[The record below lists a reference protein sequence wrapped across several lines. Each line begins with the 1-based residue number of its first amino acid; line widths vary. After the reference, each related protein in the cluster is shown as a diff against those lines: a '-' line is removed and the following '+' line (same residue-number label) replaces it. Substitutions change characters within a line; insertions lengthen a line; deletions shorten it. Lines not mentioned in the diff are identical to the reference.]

1 MGRAKRTDVVWFHLY
16 RTEWSD
22 SWNQGVEGGCQG
34 LGGGGNGE
42 FLMKVHKVLVE
53 QDR

>member
-1 MGRAKRTDVVWFHLY
+1 MGWAKRTDAALFHWY
-16 RTEWSD
+16 GTEWSSRD
-22 SWNQGVEGGCQG
+22 QGVEGGCQG

-42 FLMKVHKVLVE
+42 LLMKVHKVLVE